1 MRLRFSDVSFSL
13 SLLAVA
19 SLAACG
25 GGEVSPVTAPTASA
39 VPAPAPLPTPAPVP
53 APTPLPTPTPAP
65 VPAPAPTP
73 SASGNS
79 SCFENYAQAVGNL
92 IITDLDFQG
101 TLTGTQHTES
111 RLTSLSSTF
120 NGVPNLTE
128 VSILT
133 TGTNFV
139 SGYAISTNT
148 TGKAYYKIVSPTTTA
163 AYGVAATAT
172 VLGQSVTTTTTFTP
186 PYVDGTANLAVGETG
201 TFTQT
206 GNVVTSG
213 PGSGPS
219 TTSYTVKFAGRE
231 SITVPAGTFNAC
243 RYEIST
249 QGAGGVVSLATSWFY
264 RSFMIKSSFP
274 SGGGT
279 QNIQLK
285 AATINGAPI

>member
-1 MRLRFSDVSFSL
+1 M
-13 SLLAVA
+13 
-19 SLAACG
+19 
-25 GGEVSPVTAPTASA
+25 
-39 VPAPAPLPTPAPVP
+39 
-53 APTPLPTPTPAP
+53 
-65 VPAPAPTP
+65 
-73 SASGNS
+73 
-79 SCFENYAQAVGNL
+79 GNL
-92 IITDLDFQG
+92 IITDLDYQG

-120 NGVPNLTE
+120 NGVPDLTE
-128 VSILT
+128 VSFLT

-148 TGKAYYKIVSPTTTA
+148 TGKTYYKVMSPTTTA
-163 AYGVAATAT
+163 SYGAVATAT
-172 VLGQSVTTTTTFTP
+172 VFGQSVTNTTTFTP
-186 PYVDGTANLAVGETG
+186 PYVDRTANLAVGETG

-213 PGSGPS
+213 PGSGPF
-219 TTSYTVKFAGRE
+219 TTSNTVKFAGKE

-249 QGAGGVVSLATSWFY
+249 QGAGGVVSLATNWLY
-264 RSFMIKSSFP
+264 RGFVIKSSLP

-279 QNIQLK
+279 QIIQLK